1 MSTEEYTEIKKSTIY
16 AIGIIL
22 LISVVGYFMLKGS
35 GKNTIG
41 GLAEAVPNG
50 DPQEVTIGMKNY
62 NYYPNTINVKAGR
75 PVRIR
80 LDGTVYG
87 CFRDFTIPEFGIRKY
102 MGTPQ
107 DILEFTPTQPGM
119 YAFACSMGMGRGV
132 LVVE

>member
-16 AIGIIL
+16 AVGIIL

-87 CFRDFTIPEFGIRKY
+87 W
-102 MGTPQ
+102 PQ